1 MSTYILLCHQACH
14 ILHQMHLINA
24 MNIVMK
30 ICESKFLKG
39 EKEKLE
45 QLCEHL
51 KGKILEYDITEDMA
65 ISSDLQKH

>member
-1 MSTYILLCHQACH
+1 
-14 ILHQMHLINA
+14 MHLINA